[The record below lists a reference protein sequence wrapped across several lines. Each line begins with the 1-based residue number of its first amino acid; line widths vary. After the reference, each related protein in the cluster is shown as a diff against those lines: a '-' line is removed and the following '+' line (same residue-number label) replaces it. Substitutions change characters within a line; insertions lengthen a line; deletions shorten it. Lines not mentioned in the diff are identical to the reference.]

1 MLPYV
6 DVFTVHTMPEH
17 GSLKEEGMFVC
28 REIKGREG
36 GREGGREEGRYIL
49 CMSMTLSRRKLF
61 VRAPMRLLQLS
72 PMYVLF

>member
-1 MLPYV
+1 
-6 DVFTVHTMPEH
+6 
-17 GSLKEEGMFVC
+17 MFVC